1 MPLILGAQSAVST
14 GYSIDNSCRFNGA
27 DSTELHYT
35 QGTPTDNNTWTFSCW
50 FKRASTTTERALF
63 GTTPSGNITKC
74 RIMADATVQ
83 FLDNQSGDTGKLT
96 TNRLLRDSSAW
107 MHMVCVWDS
116 DNGAAGDRV
125 RMYINGTEETSFS
138 TDTQPSS
145 GQATIWNTASQ
156 VANVGRDNDGNY
168 WDGYMADVVFIDG
181 TAYAASDFGEF
192 NEDSPTIWQPKDPS
206 GLTFG
211 NNGFWLDFKDSA
223 DLGNDVSGVGN
234 DLTVTNLIA
243 ADQGVDSPTNNFC
256 TVVPAMSPTK
266 ATIYAYGNTFVEADN
281 IDVATCCA
289 FGLTKGSW
297 YMEAKAT
304 DTNNTTIIGLVP
316 AYLINSVPTSKGF
329 DIGSANNTLN
339 MDPSVGI
346 RNNGNLYEKVDGSQV
361 TVTTTS
367 YTTGD
372 IIGFAFN
379 LDTGALRF
387 WVDGVEMTG
396 SPYTLGDGSYSSTNW
411 VTSGPMLP
419 GFRLDGGA
427 VTILAGWECNF
438 GNGFFGT
445 TAVVSTNEDAA
456 GIGSFEY
463 EVPASHYALCTKN
476 IKAYG

>member
-1 MPLILGAQSAVST
+1 MPLILGAQSAT
-14 GYSIDNSCRFNGA
+14 AGGYSIDNSCRFNGA

-63 GTTPSGNITKC
+63 GTTPGGNITKC
-74 RIMADATVQ
+74 RIMAGATVQ

-96 TNRLLRDSSAW
+96 TNRLLRDSTAW

-234 DLTVTNLIA
+234 DLTVTNLDA
-243 ADQGVDSPTNNFC
+243 TDQATDTPTNNFC
-256 TVVPAMSPTK
+256 VLNPLDNYLAR
-266 ATIYAYGNTFVEADN
+266 ATFSEGNCVLVT
-281 IDVATCCA
+281 ATGA
-289 FGLTKGSW
+289 ATYNTSTHWLTKGKW
-297 YMEAKAT
+297 YVE
-304 DTNNTTIIGLVP
+304 V
-316 AYLINSVPTSKGF
+316 
-329 DIGSANNTLN
+329 
-339 MDPSVGI
+339 
-346 RNNGNLYEKVDGSQV
+346 E
-361 TVTTTS
+361 VTTGI
-367 YTTGD
+367 GD
-372 IIGFAFN
+372 EMFGLAGQPSILSTACLGCNFWGFAFQSS
-379 LDTGALRF
+379 TGNFYTNSGGTSYGSA
-387 WVDGVEMTG
+387 WAVDGKVVGGYFDLDNNLVYWAIDGVIQNSGTG
-396 SPYTLGDGSYSSTNW
+396 KAITAAST
-411 VTSGPMLP
+411 VTIPFNAFSV
-419 GFRLDGGA
+419 GFSDGGA
-427 VTILAGWECNF
+427 AS
-438 GNGFFGT
+438 GT
-445 TAVVSTNEDAA
+445 YSFNYGGCPAFAITSAQEDAN
-456 GIGSFEY
+456 GYGKFEY
-463 EVPASHYALCTKN
+463 SPNDGGSASFDGSAKDFLAICTKN
-476 IKAYG
+476 LGSDGG